1 MKKLLALLASIITC
15 AIIIS
20 CSSAGV
26 KPFGN
31 LNTDEICSVKVTCT
45 PPNKTVTT
53 NDKNH
58 IDELIKIL
66 SKLTVYNEDSKEYA
80 GQSVE
85 FTIYMT
91 DGSETKINAYN
102 PQLII
107 NGTKYSTSYDPC
119 QELNELGNRWI
130 SELSSEHKSLD
141 EIKDLLSM
149 YPAAYDKSFDK
160 NCYALSYNT
169 VLSGQNSYDK
179 FISDVENNIAGSIV
193 IVTFTVE
200 GDPIYGYLSYNGED
214 FYYVE
219 DVSRD
224 RFKGDYDDYLEYR
237 YKYLVNGSDKN
248 STYAFLINDPE
259 IDDYS
264 QVLEKNNLGESVD
277 CKFLFTVNN
286 ISE

>member
-31 LNTDEICSVKVTCT
+31 LNTDEISSVKVTCT

-149 YPAAYDKSFDK
+149 
-160 NCYALSYNT
+160 
-169 VLSGQNSYDK
+169 
-179 FISDVENNIAGSIV
+179 
-193 IVTFTVE
+193 
-200 GDPIYGYLSYNGED
+200 
-214 FYYVE
+214 
-219 DVSRD
+219 
-224 RFKGDYDDYLEYR
+224 
-237 YKYLVNGSDKN
+237 
-248 STYAFLINDPE
+248 
-259 IDDYS
+259 
-264 QVLEKNNLGESVD
+264 
-277 CKFLFTVNN
+277 
-286 ISE
+286 

>member
-31 LNTDEICSVKVTCT
+31 LNTDEISSVKVTCT

-91 DGSETKINAYN
+91 DGSETKINA
-102 PQLII
+102 
-107 NGTKYSTSYDPC
+107 
-119 QELNELGNRWI
+119 
-130 SELSSEHKSLD
+130 
-141 EIKDLLSM
+141 
-149 YPAAYDKSFDK
+149 
-160 NCYALSYNT
+160 
-169 VLSGQNSYDK
+169 
-179 FISDVENNIAGSIV
+179 
-193 IVTFTVE
+193 
-200 GDPIYGYLSYNGED
+200 
-214 FYYVE
+214 
-219 DVSRD
+219 
-224 RFKGDYDDYLEYR
+224 
-237 YKYLVNGSDKN
+237 
-248 STYAFLINDPE
+248 
-259 IDDYS
+259 
-264 QVLEKNNLGESVD
+264 
-277 CKFLFTVNN
+277 
-286 ISE
+286 